1 MNRVMTDYYPLFELY
16 QVLRSQLMA
25 MLSDEDL
32 SFRPDGENPPLGFL
46 CREIGETEVSYIESF
61 KFQAR
66 FRLPERGSGPR

>member
-46 CREIGETEVSYIESF
+46 CREIGILQE
-61 KFQAR
+61 FQAR